1 MDQTPRIGLSYLS
14 ANQAMKHVTLNESL
28 RRLDAVVQLSVVSR
42 SEATQPEAPL
52 AATSY
57 ILPSGKS
64 GDDWEF
70 MADGA
75 IASFQDGAW
84 FEIAPREGWLAWIE
98 DEASLFVLTGEGWE
112 AVQGAGGGPF
122 ETLGINSEADEANRL
137 TVRSDAEL
145 LTHDDVTPGTGNARK
160 IINRA
165 DGTKV
170 ASVVFQTDFTGEAEF
185 GLAANGGFEL
195 RTSDDGAA
203 FDTALSVDTATANV
217 GVGGAPTGRLSVIDQ
232 SAATNDQPTLSVVRD
247 GYFATASLDTYAS
260 AATYS
265 SFSIQKR
272 ARGSLDTPLPV
283 QSGDWCGGFSF
294 RGFAAGG
301 TWVQSALV
309 NAQVDAPVSGTAI
322 PMSLGFWTGVGG
334 VSERVRITSSGRVG
348 IGTSD
353 PSCAL
358 QVAGAVRLGSS
369 AQSSLPSAS
378 EAGAGALYF
387 VPDLV
392 AGAGVI
398 FSDGTAWRSVTT
410 GSSI

>member
-28 RRLDAVVQLSVVSR
+28 RRLDAVVQLSAVSR
-42 SEATQPEAPL
+42 SEATQPQAPL
-52 AATSY
+52 AAASY
-57 ILPSGKS
+57 ILPPGKS
-64 GDDWEF
+64 GEDWDF
-70 MADGA
+70 MAEGA

-98 DEASLFVLTGEGWE
+98 DEASLLVLTGEGWQ

-122 ETLGINSEADEANRL
+122 ETLGINSEADETNRL

-145 LTHDDVTPGTGNARK
+145 LTYDDVTPGTGNARK
-160 IINRA
+160 LINRA

-195 RTSDDGAA
+195 RTSDDGVL

-217 GVGGAPTGRLSVIDQ
+217 GVGGAPTGRFSVIDQ
-232 SAATNDQPTLSVVRD
+232 SAATNDQPTLSMVRD
-247 GYFATASLDTYAS
+247 GYFATASLDTYANP
-260 AATYS
+260 ATYS

-294 RGFAAGG
+294 RGFATGSA
-301 TWVQSALV
+301 WVQSALV
-309 NAQVDAPVSGTAI
+309 NAQVDGPVSGTAV
-322 PMSLGFWTGVGG
+322 PMSLGFWTGVGS
-334 VSERVRITSSGRVG
+334 VNERVRITSAGRVG
-348 IGTSD
+348 IGTTS

-358 QVAGAVRLGSS
+358 HVAGAVRLGSAAS
-369 AQSSLPSAS
+369 ASLPGAS
-378 EAGAGALYF
+378 DAGAGALYF
-387 VPDLV
+387 VPDL
-392 AGAGVI
+392 AGGAGVV
-398 FSDGTAWRSVTT
+398 FSDGTGWRSVTT
-410 GSSI
+410 GSLI

>member
-42 SEATQPEAPL
+42 SEAAQPEAPL

-57 ILPSGKS
+57 ILPTDKTGENW
-64 GDDWEF
+64 DF
-70 MADGA
+70 MAVGA

-98 DEASLFVLTGEGWE
+98 DEASLFVLTGDGWE
-112 AVQGAGGGPF
+112 AVQGAGSGPAL
-122 ETLGINSEADEANRL
+122 TLGINSEADETNRL

-145 LTHDDVTPGTGNARK
+145 LTHDDVTPGTGDARK

-165 DGTKV
+165 DSTKV

-195 RTSDDGAA
+195 RTSDDGTA

-217 GVGGAPTGRLSVIDQ
+217 GVGGAPSGRLSVIDQ

-247 GYFATASLDTYAS
+247 GYFATASLDTYATPS
-260 AATYS
+260 AYS

-272 ARGSLDTPLPV
+272 ARGSLDAPLPV
-283 QSGDWCGGFSF
+283 QLGDWCGGFSF
-294 RGFAAGG
+294 RGFTADE
-301 TWVQSALV
+301 TWAQSALV
-309 NAQVDAPVSGTAI
+309 NAQVDGAVSGVSV

-334 VSERVRITSSGRVG
+334 ISERMRITSSGRVG
-348 IGTSD
+348 IGTSE

-358 QVAGAVRLGSS
+358 HVAGAVRLGSS
-369 AQSSLPSAS
+369 TQASLPSAS
-378 EAGAGALYF
+378 AAGAGALYF
-387 VPDLV
+387 VPDLA

-398 FSDGTAWRSVTT
+398 FSDGTTWRSMTT